1 MAGWMIACTI
11 KLHYKALLA
20 KLFMKPDYSSLVKL
34 YETLI
39 AGCPARAGCPRRAR
53 CPRSLWSPQN
63 LDSSWGK
70 ARASQHRGY
79 ATSTLPLSHGRV
91 AEWAGRARNRRAR
104 RLLLQALWRR
114 SQPSLPGSAHPPIM
128 AHGAYRP
135 SPIAHRPLPM
145 AHGPSPIG
153 HACPAICLK
162 LCHNTAQS
170 SQDPQH
176 PKRGISS
183 TEVVRCFERRW
194 PMVNEGERCF
204 ERR

>member
-1 MAGWMIACTI
+1 M
-11 KLHYKALLA
+11 
-20 KLFMKPDYSSLVKL
+20 KL

-135 SPIAHRPLPM
+135 SPIAHCPWPM
-145 AHGPSPIG
+145 AHRLSPIAHRPSPIA
-153 HACPAICLK
+153 HRPSPTPCLPCNMPK
-162 LCHNTAQS
+162 VV
-170 SQDPQH
+170 PQH
-176 PKRGISS
+176 GTIQPGPATSQTRH
-183 TEVVRCFERRW
+183 FQY
-194 PMVNEGERCF
+194 
-204 ERR
+204 